1 MTELSEDVEAELE
14 LLRAMYAEPD
24 ELSVDGASVAVVL
37 RPHTGGEEVQR
48 FVEAELCLSLSA
60 PYPTAAAGVTLR
72 RVRGLLD
79 DEERRLLRVVRARAA
94 DEAGECCAYSL
105 VTCALD
111 ELTEMNI
118 GGDCAICRDELFGDS
133 GDGGVFLSK
142 CYHSFH
148 AKCLERW
155 WSAYEPPAP
164 SRRRRRRGRRRRG
177 GAPPP
182 SAASAARGGEGGRRR
197 RAAAAG
203 ARRRRRRR
211 AKRPTQR
218 SKR

>member
-48 FVEAELCLSLSA
+48 FVEAELCLSLAA

-94 DEAGECCAYSL
+94 EEAGECCAYSL

-111 ELTEMNI
+111 ELTEMNT
-118 GGDCAICRDELFGDS
+118 GGDCAICRDELFG
-133 GDGGVFLSK
+133 GDGGGVFLSK

-164 SRRRRRRGRRRRG
+164 SRRPARPTARQTAARRRRRQ
-177 GAPPP
+177 
-182 SAASAARGGEGGRRR
+182 RRR
-197 RAAAAG
+197 RARRRRRPTPTRFSCG
-203 ARRRRRRR
+203 DARRRRRRR
-211 AKRPTQR
+211 AKRPTQP